1 MPIVVGVICAL
12 IGTIAL
18 YFLIRRLYP
27 NAFVSISKNVINFI
41 FDSVLIFIFFKYE
54 SPMGSQGPGIEWR
67 NFLLQCCSVVLNC
80 IHGRRRLAHWE
91 SPDLAPESPVP
102 PYFFFAAMPENVWT
116 TYQKIHCFLFI
127 FLYVNLRLI
136 FYWTKTNIIMLG

>member
-1 MPIVVGVICAL
+1 MFNLIFFKNYVDILPEEEEGGVHVVPIVVGVICAL

-80 IHGRRRLAHWE
+80 IHGRRRLAH
-91 SPDLAPESPVP
+91 
-102 PYFFFAAMPENVWT
+102 
-116 TYQKIHCFLFI
+116 
-127 FLYVNLRLI
+127 
-136 FYWTKTNIIMLG
+136 